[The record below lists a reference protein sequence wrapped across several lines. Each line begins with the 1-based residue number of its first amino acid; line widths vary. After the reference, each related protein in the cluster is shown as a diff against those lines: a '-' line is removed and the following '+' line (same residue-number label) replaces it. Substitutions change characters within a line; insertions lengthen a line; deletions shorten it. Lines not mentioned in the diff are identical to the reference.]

1 MKFPREVWPS
11 ANKQTNTFGSK
22 RIVVDNQEEFNSWVN
37 AHNGRM
43 NCFTSVYDYKEYRN
57 KHAVVDTI
65 VLDRIFLDFDA
76 HHGETDKITGSQI
89 INPDA
94 IKTCLEDLN
103 LVCQY
108 LTTHDYKF
116 DMSFSGRGFHLYV
129 YGEPIKERNGIRRL
143 TSFFNEVK
151 KVTVNG
157 TLDSSGIQER
167 RLRRIRNTMNLKSSY
182 GEGCYYCIP
191 LELKDIFLD
200 ASELLILAMKPNKI
214 PLTTYGETLVKWPE
228 VAPIEESEIEADVI
242 NVGNLPLPPCMH
254 SAIMVEN
261 PTDDARMRVVSWYKE
276 LLLWTDLSIPF
287 GNNNV
292 VPDKETR
299 NRIGNQIVAEIK
311 NLHENYNVWLD
322 FNEAITKQ
330 RMGCILE
337 KNYNFP
343 RCETLIG
350 QGYCVGKCW
359 RLQNAKN
366 TI

>member
-11 ANKQTNTFGSK
+11 ANKQTNTFGTK
-22 RIVVDNQEEFNSWVN
+22 RTLVHNKDEFNSWVKL
-37 AHNGRM
+37 HSGRM
-43 NCFTSVYDYKEYRN
+43 NCFTSVYDYKEYTH
-57 KHAVVDTI
+57 KQAVTSTVI
-65 VLDRIFLDFDA
+65 LDRVFLDFDA
-76 HHGETDKITGSQI
+76 HHGEIDEVTGSQI
-89 INPDA
+89 INPEA
-94 IKTCLEDLN
+94 IKKCLEDLN

-108 LTTHDYKF
+108 LTIQDYKF
-116 DMSFSGRGFHLYV
+116 DMSFSGRGFHVYV
-129 YGEPIKERNGIRRL
+129 YGNTISSREIRRL
-143 TSFFNEVK
+143 TAFFNEVK

-182 GEGCYYCIP
+182 GTGCYYCIP
-191 LELKDIFLD
+191 LELKHLFLD
-200 ASELLILAMKPNKI
+200 ASDLLVLAMKPNNI
-214 PLTTYGETLVKWPE
+214 PLTTYGKTLVNWPE

-287 GNNNV
+287 TNTDV

-311 NLHENYNVWLD
+311 NLHENHNVWLD

-330 RMGCILE
+330 RMGSILE
-337 KNYNFP
+337 KNYSFP

-366 TI
+366 TV

>member
-1 MKFPREVWPS
+1 
-11 ANKQTNTFGSK
+11 
-22 RIVVDNQEEFNSWVN
+22 
-37 AHNGRM
+37 
-43 NCFTSVYDYKEYRN
+43 
-57 KHAVVDTI
+57 
-65 VLDRIFLDFDA
+65 
-76 HHGETDKITGSQI
+76 
-89 INPDA
+89 
-94 IKTCLEDLN
+94 
-103 LVCQY
+103 
-108 LTTHDYKF
+108 
-116 DMSFSGRGFHLYV
+116 
-129 YGEPIKERNGIRRL
+129 
-143 TSFFNEVK
+143 
-151 KVTVNG
+151 
-157 TLDSSGIQER
+157 
-167 RLRRIRNTMNLKSSY
+167 MNLNSSD

-242 NVGNLPLPPCMH
+242 NVGNLPLPPCMY

-330 RMGCILE
+330 RMGSILE